1 MDFRLLGPLEVR
13 GLDGLLRIRSAKE
26 RALLGLLLLRANQFV
41 SCDLLIDEL
50 WGEHPPTTAKH
61 TLEVHVSR
69 LRRALAVGGNGSMIE
84 SFPGGYRVRVAEDA
98 LDVLRFERLLKE
110 GRSELDAG
118 ALETA
123 EQRLEAALALWRG
136 PALADLADEPFSEV
150 EAQRL
155 EELRLAALEARLEVA
170 LRLGRHAELVGELQ
184 SQVADHPHHERLRA
198 QLMLA
203 LYRSG
208 RQADALATY
217 REGRRRLVDE
227 LGIEPSRELQE
238 LEQGI
243 LRQDPTL
250 ELRPTA
256 AKSPATSVADRLGA
270 PAHSTAAVAELR
282 QVVTAMFCEATGAM
296 APDEQLD
303 PEALKVPL
311 DAFFGRVKAT
321 VESHGGTMGGGIGR
335 AMMAVFGVPVA
346 HEDDALRACR
356 AAMDIRPGLPELGL
370 QACIG
375 VSSGEAVADD
385 SARLAIGEAVD
396 VAARL
401 QQAAEVGEVLIS
413 NATLELAHGSV
424 EVEPVATLMLA
435 NHEPVP
441 AYRLLSVAEIEVSG
455 PETATSNGRPAKL
468 PCQRSLFGS
477 ATRTDALASGT
488 LGPGGSDHA
497 GRGSESSKPG
507 IEPGASSQSAI
518 ERA

>member
-1 MDFRLLGPLEVR
+1 MHFRLLGPLEVR
-13 GLDGLLRIRSAKE
+13 GSNGLLRIKSAKE
-26 RALLGLLLLRANQFV
+26 RALLGVLLVRANQLV
-41 SCDLLIDEL
+41 SRDLLIDEL

-84 SFPGGYRVRVAEDA
+84 SSPGGYWIRVAEDD

-118 ALETA
+118 ALEKA
-123 EQRLEAALALWRG
+123 EQTLEAALALWRG
-136 PALADLADEPFSEV
+136 QALVDLADEPFSEA

-217 REGRRRLVDE
+217 REGRCRLVDE
-227 LGIEPSRELQE
+227 LGIEPSREHRE

-256 AKSPATSVADRLGA
+256 ARLPATSVTDRLGV
-270 PAHSTAAVAELR
+270 PAHSTAAAAELR
-282 QVVTAMFCEATGAM
+282 RVVTAMFCEATVAM

-303 PEALKVPL
+303 PEALKVPF
-311 DAFFGRVKAT
+311 DAFSRRVKTT
-321 VESHGGTMGGGIGR
+321 VESHGGTMDGRIGR

-356 AAMDIRPGLPELGL
+356 AAVDIRPGLPELGL
-370 QACIG
+370 RACIG
-375 VSSGEAVADD
+375 VSSGEVVADD

-413 NATLELAHGSV
+413 NATLELVHGSV
-424 EVEPVATLMLA
+424 EIEPVAPVMLE
-435 NHEPVP
+435 NLEPVP
-441 AYRLLSVAEIEVSG
+441 AYRLLSLAEIEVSG
-455 PETATSNGRPAKL
+455 PENATSNGRPAKL
-468 PCQRSLFGS
+468 RLPAQSLGS
-477 ATRTDALASGT
+477 NY
-488 LGPGGSDHA
+488 
-497 GRGSESSKPG
+497 
-507 IEPGASSQSAI
+507 
-518 ERA
+518 